1 MVPAGFHEEKIAEDA
16 ASEYG
21 VPVGLARLVVLLEED
36 EEDVRKREER
46 LLLLVKI
53 IFAIDLT
60 LTEEQIGFL
69 FKVSHLLSC
78 LID

>member
-1 MVPAGFHEEKIAEDA
+1 MVPAGFYEEEIAEDV

-36 EEDVRKREER
+36 EEDVNKREER

-53 IFAIDLT
+53 IFAID
-60 LTEEQIGFL
+60 
-69 FKVSHLLSC
+69 
-78 LID
+78 